1 MLTGIEGK
9 VMAYD
14 GENRPLSVFKAG
26 KCSAYV
32 YGADGTRLKKI
43 EVAKASATDCQA
55 VTATTPGAKVTVT
68 FGMQEFRN
76 YGKGTA
82 DEILSYPLPNIRF
95 TATAANRTHSV
106 LHRDP
111 QGSVLAITN
120 SAGARV
126 QSGSGFYCKPIANRV
141 RASREAANCDAI
153 LT

>member
-1 MLTGIEGK
+1 
-9 VMAYD
+9 MAYD

-26 KCSAYV
+26 KCTAYV

-43 EVAKASATDCQA
+43 EVPTATAAACKL
-55 VTATTPGAKVTVT
+55 VTAATPGANVTVT

-76 YGKGTA
+76 YGQGTA
-82 DEILSYPLPNIRF
+82 EEILSYPLPNIRF
-95 TATAANRTHSV
+95 TYTAANRTHSV
-106 LHRDP
+106 LHRDH

-120 SAGARV
+120 SAGVKV

-141 RASREAANCDAI
+141 RASREAANCDAL